1 MSEISKPLILT
12 VDDDQDMLK
21 LNERILVNSGYDV
34 LTAKGASE
42 AFMVLEKTKPDLI
55 LLDVMMPEMDG
66 YELCM
71 NLQQNKGLTS
81 IPVVFLTAL
90 KEEQDKA
97 KAFAAGGV
105 DFLTKPINKVELLK
119 VVEKHLATKRNWMK
133 LEKTPILRETKKF
146 YPDFQKFKEFLVLSL
161 KLTSE
166 KREKISNFGIS
177 QLYSIPTNIG
187 ITTRQLAML
196 MAEFLGC
203 SYTPFIDPENVNLG
217 TFPMAFCR
225 KNLCVEIVDNCGKNI
240 FILSNPFNIELI
252 NILEANYKI
261 DKESN
266 LSITEPDNIELLLVY
281 SSEGTSK
288 QEMMGE
294 DKVLISKTG
303 GVEKKKKVLKPYE
316 MDTSE
321 MEIERHPII
330 HIANNLIYRAV
341 KERASDI
348 HIEPKE
354 NNSVVRFRIDG
365 DMRDMFTLEK
375 KTSIMLISRY
385 KILGNMDIAEK
396 RRSQDGAI
404 EATIGSRSFK
414 LRLATTSTPYGESII
429 IRVLEPTAKPKDLKE
444 LGMTDKQV
452 ETMINFANRHQGFVL
467 IVGATGSGKSTTI
480 YSLLSH
486 IDCSTRSLISV
497 EDPVEYTI
505 PFANQQQ
512 VNVKAGITFESLLK
526 SSVRQ
531 DPDILFIGEI
541 RDPESASIA
550 VDFAS
555 TGHLTISTMHSANA
569 TSAIFRL
576 ERLGINRWIMADAIL
591 GIVSQRLMRKLC
603 PHCKKIVP
611 ISKEEKEM
619 LAPFTDDIPSEVAHP
634 SGCVLCNGIGY
645 FGREAVYEIMEFDP
659 EVSEMVRSNA
669 PIQEIRSF
677 MRKRGSYLMS
687 DHAVEKVKKFIFS
700 PKDAYEKI
708 LVEDTEFDS
717 RRKTKEIQQVPST
730 SEKSKK
736 EVSILV
742 VENDED
748 TRKLIV
754 HYLEDYGYEVSSARH
769 GIEAL
774 LSLGNKKFNLVLSDV
789 ELPNLDGFKL
799 LEIINQK
806 NIGTP
811 MLFLSSQTDEQSE
824 LKGFELGAAGFIKK
838 PIQKE
843 ILLQEIKRALQNI

>member
-1 MSEISKPLILT
+1 MSEIAKPLILT
-12 VDDDQDMLK
+12 LDDDQDMLN
-21 LNERILVNSGYDV
+21 LNERILKNSGYDV
-34 LTAKGASE
+34 ITADRASK
-42 AFMVLEKTKPDLI
+42 AFVILEKVKPDLI
-55 LLDVMMPEMDG
+55 LLDVMMPEMNG
-66 YELCM
+66 YEFCTH
-71 NLQQNKGLTS
+71 LQQKKEFTS

-97 KAFAAGGV
+97 RAFAAGGV
-105 DFLTKPINKVELLK
+105 DFLTKPINKVELVA
-119 VVEKHLATKRNWMK
+119 VVEKHLNTKRQWMK
-133 LEKTPILRETKKF
+133 LEKTSVPIERKKF
-146 YPDFQKFKEFLVLSL
+146 YPDFQKFKEFLVENL
-161 KLTSE
+161 KLTFE
-166 KREKISNFGIS
+166 KREKISNLGIS
-177 QLYSIPTNIG
+177 QLYSIPSNIG
-187 ITTRQLAML
+187 ITNRQLAML
-196 MAEFLGC
+196 VAEFLGC

-217 TFPMAFCR
+217 TFPMPFCR
-225 KNLCVEIVDNCGKNI
+225 ANSCVAIVDDSGKNI
-240 FILSNPFNIELI
+240 FVLSNPFKMELMS
-252 NILEANYKI
+252 ILEVNYKV

-266 LSITEPDNIELLLVY
+266 LSITEPDNIDLLLAY
-281 SSEGTSK
+281 SSEGTIEHGMIS
-288 QEMMGE
+288 E
-294 DKVLISKTG
+294 DKVLISKPG
-303 GVEKKKKVLKPYE
+303 EGEKKKKGVKPLE
-316 MDTSE
+316 GDISE
-321 MEIERHPII
+321 WEIERHPVV

-341 KERASDI
+341 NERASDI

-354 NNSVVRFRIDG
+354 TNSVVRFRIDG
-365 DMRDMFTLEK
+365 DMRDMFTLQK

-385 KILGNMDIAEK
+385 KILGNMNIAEK
-396 RRSQDGAI
+396 RRSQDGAF
-404 EATIGSRSFK
+404 EAMVGNRTFK

-429 IRVLEPTAKPKDLKE
+429 MRLLEPTAKPRDLKE

-452 ETMINFANRHQGFVL
+452 ETMINFSNRHQGFVL

-569 TSAIFRL
+569 TTAIFRL
-576 ERLGINRWIMADAIL
+576 ERLGISRWIMADAIL

-611 ISKEEKEM
+611 ISKEEIEM
-619 LAPFTDDIPSEVAHP
+619 LSPFTDDVPSEVAHP
-634 SGCVLCNGIGY
+634 SGCVQCNGSGY
-645 FGREAVYEIMEFDP
+645 LGREAVYEIMEFDQ
-659 EVSEMVRSNA
+659 EISEMVRSNT

-677 MRKRGSYLMS
+677 IKKRGDYLMS

-708 LVEDTEFDS
+708 LVEDTEFGV
-717 RRKTKEIQQVPST
+717 RRPIKEEQQVPLA
-730 SEKSKK
+730 SEKPSKK
-736 EVSILV
+736 ISILV
-742 VENDED
+742 VEDDED
-748 TRKLIV
+748 TQKLV
-754 HYLEDYGYEVSSARH
+754 ARYLENEGYEVAIARD

-774 LSLGNKKFNLVLSDV
+774 LSLGSRNFDLILSDID
-789 ELPNLDGFKL
+789 LPNLDGLKL
-799 LEIINQK
+799 LEMMNQK
-806 NIGTP
+806 GIETP
-811 MLFLSSQTDEQSE
+811 VIFLTAHTDEQTE
-824 LKGFELGAAGFIKK
+824 LKGFELGATGYIKK

-843 ILLQEIKRALQNI
+843 MLLLRIKRVLKNL